1 MIGNKL
7 EQSIIGI
14 FESNL
19 SETFSINSISKI
31 LNKAYPYIN
40 KKSKSLINEGVLGKI
55 NIGNSYQCYLNLK
68 NDKAKIFLAM
78 IEINKKESL
87 LKNSPQIIN
96 VINELTQITA
106 KFDIETALLYKK
118 NIILIQRNI
127 KNSEFEKKRI
137 SDYTLLTQQYN
148 LILMS
153 RKEFQ
158 DIFVNNEDLRKYHYV
173 LINTENYVNII
184 SEIYDILLKNKILG
198 NSSLGNNPIG
208 ENFFDTNKKN
218 SKSINKNSKSKKL

>member
-7 EQSIIGI
+7 EQSIIGV

-40 KKSKSLINEGVLGKI
+40 KKSKSLISEGVLGKI

-68 NDKAKIFLAM
+68 NDKAKISLAM

-87 LKNSPQIIN
+87 LKKNPEIVN
-96 VINELTQITA
+96 VISELNQITV
-106 KFDIETALLYKK
+106 KFEIETVLLYKK
-118 NIILIQRNI
+118 NIILVKRNI
-127 KNSEFEKKRI
+127 KNLDLERKKLLE
-137 SDYTLLTQQYN
+137 YTLLTQNYN
-148 LILMS
+148 ITLLS

-158 DIFVNNEDLRKYHYV
+158 DTFLNNEDLRKYHFV

-184 SEIYDILLKNKILG
+184 SEVYDVLLRNRILG
-198 NSSLGNNPIG
+198 NNVLNNAFIDEIINDKKDSLKIRK
-208 ENFFDTNKKN
+208 NKKE
-218 SKSINKNSKSKKL
+218 K